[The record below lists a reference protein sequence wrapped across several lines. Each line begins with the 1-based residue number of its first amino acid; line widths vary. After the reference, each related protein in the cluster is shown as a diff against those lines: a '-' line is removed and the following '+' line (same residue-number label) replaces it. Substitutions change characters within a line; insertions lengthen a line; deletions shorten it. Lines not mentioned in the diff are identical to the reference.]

1 MCFYSGQVSIYVLLK
16 SYLFSMKSRIVH
28 LDFDHDNYIL
38 RDHKV
43 YDVSIIPGVTYLDL
57 IVRAAR
63 QLFDRNFRLS
73 KILFTEPLATT
84 KEYDRKLEIAYSEGK
99 TSAYEAVLRSQ
110 RMDHKGATFGPW
122 TEHMHC
128 RLDTFE
134 QQPVELFD
142 VNAFIADSQH
152 VYDVK
157 EVYAKTRKAEIF
169 HGEFMQAKGK
179 IYQKGEEELMALH
192 LSELAEEYREQL
204 IAHPA
209 FLDGSTFAGMS
220 FGLQEGQ
227 GMFAEGIPFIP
238 FSIDQF
244 EICLSFP
251 STVYVY
257 SQKQVLPAN
266 KLPEVIK
273 NDITLYDEKGRVL
286 ARFRGLTSKR
296 IRHPELIRQLIE
308 EPVMAPAE
316 PAGPSREH
324 PLPSADKGIA
334 AISRYLKEIIAEK
347 LVKPVSAQE
356 EDTGFYELGL
366 DSKQTMELVR
376 QLEEKCGHDFYPTL
390 LFEYQTIKALSEYLS
405 QQEAHH
411 FETVR
416 EQVTTKEANTQKIP
430 EQNSPSPYKQ
440 SPHDGLPDEPIAII
454 GISGKYPGA
463 SNVNEFWENLRLGK
477 NSITEIPRDRWD
489 IENFYSEEKGGG
501 GKSYSK
507 WGGFLDDVDK
517 FDPLFFNIS
526 PEEAENMDPQVRLF
540 LEESWKTLE
549 DGGYTP
555 QKLSKEKVG
564 VFAGVFWTDYQLF
577 RAEVR
582 TPSVFPSS
590 FVSLAANT
598 VSYHFGFQGPSI
610 GLDTQCSSSLTAL
623 HLACE
628 SLRRGESTTALA
640 GGVNLSLHPSKYNW
654 LSNSFFLSSKG
665 LCESFGEGGEGYV
678 PAEGVGVLLLKPLNK
693 AAADG
698 DLIYGVIRGT
708 AINHGGRSSGLTV
721 PNPNAQA
728 AVIQE
733 AMRRAG
739 VKAEDFSYIE
749 AHGTGTRLGD
759 PIEIAGLAKAFQS
772 DRKQYCS
779 IGSVKS
785 NIGHCESASGMAG
798 ITKVLLQMKH
808 KQLVPSLHSVRL
820 NPNIDFA
827 NSPFRVQ
834 QELET
839 WSTQNNEPRLA
850 GISSFGAGGSNAHI
864 IIEEYRPGERRS
876 YSNAAP
882 AIVILSGRNAE
893 SLKRQALNL
902 KNYLVSNPD
911 TPLHNIAYT
920 LQVGREAMA
929 ERLAIVSNDLE
940 ELRAQLISYLEGRTD
955 HLLAGNIKKENL
967 DFLLEGGVIQ
977 ASINYA
983 IEQNELRSLA
993 QLWVKGV
1000 PIDWH
1005 LLYGEHRPDRIALPA
1020 YPFARERYWI
1030 PNQDNPPALTGSATL
1045 HTYSSTL
1052 NEQSFTSVNKPS
1064 FTHLYSN
1071 AWQLSEIAATSHQET
1086 NSTQLVLLA
1095 GGTVDLADKLQE
1107 ALAIEVE
1114 AISHETPAAYFI
1126 LVLERLKTKLQEKLP
1141 THITV
1146 VYPNTDYLDYSF
1158 VSGLLKTAAWEN
1170 PKITGKTIGVES
1182 LSVKELSALTEI
1194 LGAEQYT
1201 TETEVRYRE
1210 GKRESKVVR
1219 SVSDT
1224 QRGVNAVT
1232 IKEGGVYLVT
1242 GGAGGL
1248 GRIFAEHISKTK
1260 DTKLILTGR
1269 SQLSKEDSQSIANIP
1284 NALYYRCDVSHKEE
1298 VVSLMEM
1305 IKDKY
1310 HQLDGIIHSAG
1321 TIRDSFIIKKTA
1333 AEVSQVLPPK
1343 IQGVRHLDEATK
1355 ELALDFV
1362 VFFSSLA
1369 GVLGNMGQADYA
1381 SANAWMDNYA
1391 HYRNEQMNKGLRQGK
1406 TLSINWPLW
1415 KDGGM
1420 QVGEETQKY
1429 LERQWGLLPL
1439 PAAEGIAAFETL
1451 LSSNTDQ
1458 GIVTYGPGE
1467 KIFIRDQPTTR
1478 DQATTPDQA
1487 IAPHH
1492 ATGSH
1497 RSAIEA
1503 ILTEICSSLLKLDK
1517 EHLDTNTHFSA
1528 YGIDSIKMMKI
1539 LNMLESRFKIAIE
1552 PSAIAS
1558 YPTIALLAEYLET
1571 EKTMVLPAP
1580 AAAAAQAA
1588 APASTP
1594 LPSVTRIPNRQQGTG
1609 KVAIIGMSCKLP
1621 QSDSLDEYWDNLQ
1634 AGRDLISEMPAD
1646 RWEAAD
1652 YYSAEAA
1659 TDKTYTTKGGFLKNA
1674 GLFDTLY
1681 FNISDKAAIS
1691 MDPQQRIILELTRDL
1706 LSHAGYSKE
1715 ELANTKTGVYIGAKD
1730 NNYVRNNYHLLP
1742 EGTHQLTFVNNI
1754 SNMIAARVSDFYDW
1768 KGTSQVID
1776 TACSSSLVAVHQAC
1790 DDILNGKA
1798 TMAIAG
1804 GISILV
1810 DAFAHIGFSQAEVL
1824 SRDGR
1829 SYVFDERAA
1838 GFVLAEGAG
1847 LVMLKDYDQALAD
1860 GDQIFGV
1867 IAGSSVNN
1875 DGQTMGL
1882 TVPNKEGQ
1890 KEVIKEALEKAKI
1903 SPAAIT
1909 YYEAHGTGTLLGD
1922 PIEIK
1927 AATEVYRVSTT
1938 NKQYCALGSVK
1949 SNLGHTIMAA
1959 GITGLIK
1966 ILLQMQHDQLAPT
1979 LHCENP
1985 HPRFK
1990 FEESPFYPNTT
2001 LKAWNADKKIA
2012 ALSSFGFGGTNCHMI
2027 IEKPQTDAA
2036 LVKRTALPVV
2046 RLSSKSY
2053 WLGQATPAQNDEPA
2067 ISSLP
2072 LPSPAISSAAISPPA
2087 SYSPADHNMQFTAYL
2102 QLKMAKAMS
2111 LPQSEISVVQNFMDM
2126 GLDSIQL
2133 IGISQQLEKELDIEL
2148 YPTLFFEY
2156 QNIELLVGY
2165 FINEHAGKLA
2175 EKFGSKTDSPQ
2186 MAAAPEKADRPQT
2199 AGAPEKTNNPRT
2211 APRDN
2216 PRTASEKE
2224 DIAIIGMS
2232 GYLPRSASLAEFWDH
2247 IAAGTRPGSEIPGD
2261 RWDYKSWFDEN
2272 KEADNKTYCKWGGF
2286 LKDIDKFDPLFFG
2299 IAPVQAKWMDPQV
2312 RLFLQSAY
2320 HTFEDAGVVNEIR
2333 GSRTG
2338 VYVGSCFQE
2347 YWDEIVR
2354 AQTPISNYQ
2363 HNSSAMSSL
2372 STSVSYH
2379 FDLRGGSIPLDN
2391 ACASS
2396 LTALHLG
2403 CQAIRHGE
2411 IDMAVIGGLNV
2422 LLSPLH
2428 YVNFSRMQALS
2439 PTGRCNTFDKKAD
2452 GYVPGEGVVSL
2463 LIKPLS
2469 RALADGNKI
2478 HGIIKGSAI
2487 NHVGK
2492 SNNPTSPRPE
2502 LQTELLIDAWTAAR
2516 INPED
2521 ISYIEAHGTGTVLG
2535 DPIEINALKK
2545 AFKQYTDKKGFC
2557 AIGSTKANA
2566 GHLEGAAG
2574 LAGVIKVLLMMKNRT
2589 IPAMPNFKE
2598 LNPYI
2603 KIDDSPFRIN
2613 KRNEPWESDKPF
2625 LVGVSSF
2632 GMTGNNAHVVIEE
2645 YQSADKPAYDN
2656 PSPAIIL
2663 LSARNEDRLRSQAAN
2678 LNAFLQSDQ
2687 GAGLHDIAYTLQTDR
2702 EPMEQR
2708 LALIVKDKED
2718 LTAQLTSYLQGGST
2732 DLISRK
2738 SIGDRSDIL
2747 LNGKGGQ
2754 AYIHKAIKEKELGSL
2769 ALLWVSGSNIDWTG
2783 LYPVDK
2789 PGKISLP
2796 MYPFAMDRYWIP
2808 PGEGKIAEKKKN
2820 PHPLLH
2826 KRELKLKYQID

>member
-1 MCFYSGQVSIYVLLK
+1 
-16 SYLFSMKSRIVH
+16 MKSRTVH
-28 LDFDHDNYIL
+28 LDFDHNNYIL

-57 IVRAAR
+57 IVRSAK

-73 KILFTEPLATT
+73 RVLFTEPLATT
-84 KEYDRKLEIAYSEGK
+84 KEYDRKLEIAYSEG
-99 TSAYEAVLRSQ
+99 TASAYEAVLRSKK
-110 RMDHKGATFGPW
+110 MDHKGATFGPW

-128 RLDTFE
+128 RLDAFE
-134 QQPVELFD
+134 QQDSALFD
-142 VNAFIADSQH
+142 VSAFIANSEQ
-152 VYDVK
+152 VYDVA

-169 HGEFMQAKGK
+169 HGEFMQTKGK

-192 LSELAEEYREQL
+192 LSGLAEEYREQL
-204 IAHPA
+204 LAHPA

-238 FSIDQF
+238 FSIDHF
-244 EICLSFP
+244 EIYLSFP

-257 SQKQVLPAN
+257 SQKPVLPAN

-273 NDITLYDEKGRVL
+273 NDITLYDEKGRRL

-296 IRHPELIRQLIE
+296 IRHPELISQLVEDPAAPQPESIAA
-308 EPVMAPAE
+308 PQPDVMAPVAL
-316 PAGPSREH
+316 ANGTGTISNY
-324 PLPSADKGIA
+324 LKGIIA
-334 AISRYLKEIIAEK
+334 AK
-347 LVKPVSAQE
+347 LGKQVSAL
-356 EDTGFYELGL
+356 DDTTGFYDLGL
-366 DSKQTMELVR
+366 DSKKTMELVR
-376 QLEEKCGHDFYPTL
+376 ELEAKCGHDFYPTL

-405 QQEAHH
+405 EHEAGH
-411 FETVR
+411 FETNY
-416 EQVTTKEANTQKIP
+416 QP
-430 EQNSPSPYKQ
+430 PSPYEQPSHNYQ
-440 SPHDGLPDEPIAII
+440 SPSSYEQPPHDHQSPYRQPSHNGLAEPIAII
-454 GISGKYPGA
+454 GISGRYPGA
-463 SNVNEFWENLRLGK
+463 GNVNEFWENLRLGR

-489 IENFYSEEKGGG
+489 IENFYSKEKGEG

-507 WGGFLDDVDK
+507 WGGFIEDVDK

-540 LEESWKTLE
+540 LEESWKALE

-577 RAEVR
+577 RAEAR
-582 TPSVFPSS
+582 TPSIFPSS

-598 VSYHFGFQGPSI
+598 VSYHLGFQGPSI

-623 HLACE
+623 HLACD
-628 SLRRGESTTALA
+628 SLRKGESTAAIA

-665 LCESFGEGGEGYV
+665 LCESFGDGGEGYV

-693 AAADG
+693 AEADG

-728 AVIQE
+728 AVIRE
-733 AMRRAG
+733 AMSQAG

-749 AHGTGTRLGD
+749 AHGTGTKLGD
-759 PIEIAGLAKAFQS
+759 PIEIAGLTKAFQS

-808 KQLVPSLHSVRL
+808 QQLVPSLHSARL
-820 NPNIDFA
+820 NPNIDFE
-827 NSPFRVQ
+827 NSPFKVQ
-834 QELET
+834 QELAAWT
-839 WSTQNNEPRLA
+839 TQNNEPRLA
-850 GISSFGAGGSNAHI
+850 GVSSFGAGGSNAHV
-864 IIEEYRPGERRS
+864 IIEEYRPAERGS
-876 YSNAAP
+876 YRNTAP
-882 AIVILSGRNAE
+882 AIVVLSGRNAE
-893 SLKRQALNL
+893 SLKQQVLNL
-902 KNYLVSNPD
+902 KNYLASDPD
-911 TPLHNIAYT
+911 TPLYDIAYT
-920 LQVGREAMA
+920 LQVGREPMA
-929 ERLAIVSNDLE
+929 ERLAIVSKDRE
-940 ELRAQLISYLEGRTD
+940 ELRTHLMSYLEGKTD
-955 HLLAGNIKKENL
+955 NLLRGNSKKDRL
-967 DFLLEGGVIQ
+967 DFLLEGGAGQ
-977 ASINYA
+977 AYINYA
-983 IEQNELRSLA
+983 IAQKEIRSLA

-1005 LLYGEHRPDRIALPA
+1005 LLYGDHRPRRISLPT

-1030 PNQDNPPALTGSATL
+1030 PN
-1045 HTYSSTL
+1045 HSSNL
-1052 NEQSFTSVNKPS
+1052 KEQSFASVNTPS

-1071 AWQLSEIAATSHQET
+1071 SWQLSEIATTGHPET
-1086 NSTQLVLLA
+1086 NATQLVLLA
-1095 GGTVDLADKLQE
+1095 GGTVGLADKLQA

-1114 AISHETPAAYFI
+1114 AISQQTPATYFI
-1126 LVLERLKTKLQEKLP
+1126 SVLEKLKAKLQEKNP

-1146 VYPNTDYLDYSF
+1146 VYPNRDYLDYGF
-1158 VSGLLKTAAWEN
+1158 ISGLLRTATWEN
-1170 PKITGKTIGVES
+1170 PKVTGKIIGVDS
-1182 LSVKELSALTEI
+1182 LSVNDLPALTEI
-1194 LGAEQYT
+1194 LGSEQNT
-1201 TETEVRYRE
+1201 RETEIRYRE
-1210 GKRESKVVR
+1210 GKREIKIVVP
-1219 SVSDT
+1219 VSET
-1224 QRGVNAVT
+1224 ASGVNAVT
-1232 IKEGGVYLVT
+1232 IKEGGVYLIT

-1248 GRIFAEHISKTK
+1248 GRIFAEHIGKTK
-1260 DTKLILTGR
+1260 NTKLILTGR
-1269 SQLSKEDSQSIANIP
+1269 SELNKEGRESMANLP
-1284 NALYYRCDVSHKEE
+1284 NALYHRCDVSHKEE
-1298 VVSLMEM
+1298 VASLMEM

-1310 HQLDGIIHSAG
+1310 QKLDGIIHSAG
-1321 TIRDSFIIKKTA
+1321 SIRDSFIIKKTA
-1333 AEVSQVLPPK
+1333 AEVSQVLSPK
-1343 IQGVRHLDEATK
+1343 IQGVRNLDEATK
-1355 ELALDFV
+1355 EQTLDFV

-1369 GVLGNMGQADYA
+1369 GVLGNIGQADYA

-1391 HYRNEQMNKGLRQGK
+1391 HYRNEQKNKGLRQGK

-1429 LERQWGLLPL
+1429 LEAQWGLLPL
-1439 PAAEGIAAFETL
+1439 PAREGIAAFETL
-1451 LSSNTDQ
+1451 LNSIEGQ
-1458 GIVTYGPGE
+1458 GIVTYGSEE
-1467 KIFIRDQPTTR
+1467 KISKALFNKGIPQQQPTP
-1478 DQATTPDQA
+1478 AK
-1487 IAPHH
+1487 

-1497 RSAIEA
+1497 NSAIHKSAIEA
-1503 ILTEICSSLLKLDK
+1503 ILIEICSSLLKLDK
-1517 EHLDTNTHFSA
+1517 EDLDRDTHFSE

-1539 LNMLESRFKIAIE
+1539 LNMLESRFEIAIE
-1552 PSAIAS
+1552 PSAIPG
-1558 YPTIALLAEYLET
+1558 YPTIALLAEYLEK
-1571 EKTMVLPAP
+1571 EKSAP
-1580 AAAAAQAA
+1580 GE
-1588 APASTP
+1588 PVSSTSGKSGGAKNGGANSSGSNP
-1594 LPSVTRIPNRQQGTG
+1594 MRSG

-1621 QSDSLDEYWDNLQ
+1621 QSDNLDEYWENLRS
-1634 AGRDLISEMPAD
+1634 GKDLISEMPAD

-1652 YYSAEAA
+1652 YYSAAA
-1659 TDKTYTTKGGFLKNA
+1659 APDKTYTTKGGFLNNA

-1681 FNISDKAAIS
+1681 FNISDNEAIS

-1706 LSHAGYSKE
+1706 LSHAGYRKE
-1715 ELANTKTGVYIGAKD
+1715 ELSNTKTGVYIGAKD

-1742 EGTHQLTFVNNI
+1742 AGTHQHTFVNNI
-1754 SNMIAARVSDFYDW
+1754 SNMIAARVSDFYNW

-1776 TACSSSLVAVHQAC
+1776 TACSSSLVAIHQAC
-1790 DDILNGKA
+1790 DDILNGKV
-1798 TMAIAG
+1798 TTAIAG

-1829 SYVFDERAA
+1829 SYVFDQRAA

-1860 GDQIFGV
+1860 GDQLFGV

-1890 KEVIKEALEKAKI
+1890 KEVIKAALETAKI
-1903 SPAAIT
+1903 SPETIT

-1927 AATEVYRVSTT
+1927 AATEVYRTSTT

-1959 GITGLIK
+1959 GVTGLIK

-2001 LKAWNADKKIA
+2001 LKPWNTDKKIA

-2027 IEKPQTDAA
+2027 IEKPPAGTAS
-2036 LVKRTALPVV
+2036 VKRSALPVE
-2046 RLSSKSY
+2046 RLSNKSY
-2053 WLGQATPAQNDEPA
+2053 WLGQVTIAENDEPA
-2067 ISSLP
+2067 IS
-2072 LPSPAISSAAISPPA
+2072 PPA
-2087 SYSPADHNMQFTAYL
+2087 NHNMQLTAYL
-2102 QLKMAKAMS
+2102 QLKMAKALS
-2111 LPQSEISVVQNFMDM
+2111 LPPSEISVVQNFMDM
-2126 GLDSIQL
+2126 GLDSVQL

-2156 QNIELLVGY
+2156 QNIEYLVGY
-2165 FINEHAGKLA
+2165 FISEHAAKLS
-2175 EKFGSKTDSPQ
+2175 EKFRKSEGPALQKMASETVNPISAGSESLP
-2186 MAAAPEKADRPQT
+2186 PEKVEP
-2199 AGAPEKTNNPRT
+2199 PR
-2211 APRDN
+2211 
-2216 PRTASEKE
+2216 SS

-2232 GYLPRSASLAEFWDH
+2232 GYLPQSADLTEFWDH
-2247 IAAGTRPGSEIPGD
+2247 IQAGSDLVTEIPRD
-2261 RWDYKSWFDEN
+2261 HWDYTSWFDEN
-2272 KEADNKTYCKWGGF
+2272 KEAENKTYCKWGGF

-2354 AQTPISNYQ
+2354 ARTPISDYQ

-2379 FDLRGGSIPLDN
+2379 FDLRGGSIPVDN

-2396 LTALHLG
+2396 LTALHLA
-2403 CQAIRHGE
+2403 CQAIRNGE

-2422 LLSPLH
+2422 LVSPLH
-2428 YVNFSRMQALS
+2428 YVNFARMQALS
-2439 PTGRCNTFDKKAD
+2439 PTGRCHTFDSKAD

-2478 HGIIKGSAI
+2478 HGVIKGSAI

-2502 LQTELLIDAWTAAR
+2502 LQTGLLIDAWTAAR

-2557 AIGSTKANA
+2557 AIGSTKAHT

-2574 LAGVIKVLLMMKNRT
+2574 LAGVIKVLLMMRHRR

-2603 KIDDSPFRIN
+2603 KIDDSPFKIN
-2613 KRNEPWESDKPF
+2613 RSNEPWESDKPF
-2625 LVGVSSF
+2625 LAGVSSF

-2645 YQSADKPAYDN
+2645 YQPTDRPTYSS

-2678 LNAFLQSDQ
+2678 LSTFLQSDPE
-2687 GAGLHDIAYTLQTDR
+2687 ASIHDIAYTLQTDR
-2702 EPMEQR
+2702 EPMEER
-2708 LALIVKDKED
+2708 LALIAKDKED
-2718 LTAQLTSYLQGGST
+2718 LTTQLTGYLQGGST
-2732 DLISRK
+2732 DLISGNIIRDK
-2738 SIGDRSDIL
+2738 SDFML
-2747 LNGKGGQ
+2747 KGKGGQ
-2754 AYIHKAIKEKELGSL
+2754 AYIHKSIKEKDLDSL
-2769 ALLWVSGSNIDWTG
+2769 AMLWVGGASIDWTG
-2783 LYPVDK
+2783 LYPGDQ

-2796 MYPFAMDRYWIP
+2796 MYPFARDRYWTP
-2808 PGEGKIAEKKKN
+2808 PGEGKIAEKKKKL
-2820 PHPLLH
+2820 HPLLH
-2826 KRELKLKYQID
+2826 KRELELKS